1 MPGVLFSSLLG
12 CKGVRG
18 LEGAKE
24 ELDEVDEEDEEVVK
38 PSLDVEKS
46 SCPCFDFV
54 MVLVAMK
61 YNL

>member
-1 MPGVLFSSLLG
+1 LLG
-12 CKGVRG
+12 CNGVRG